1 MNIYK
6 MKFLEGDIKALI
18 IQSLLDGNYSND
30 EPPIVINEFTI
41 GNYARRAD
49 LVLIKNN
56 ELHAYEVKSE
66 YDSLVRLEGQI
77 SKYLE
82 FFDKVTVVLTRKHI
96 NKAKTMLPINVQI
109 MEVNEG
115 KIKVVRRGR
124 KVIIKNKNSFISL
137 MTCAELKS
145 LASFMGI
152 KTDNYRRKTLE
163 LALLSVNV
171 SVLRDYCLM
180 CIQKKYKQQYMDFLK
195 ITNGRYI
202 ESKDISQLSIHK
214 KNNKNNINTTP
225 KSLIKILNM
234 IE

>member
-18 IQSLLDGNYSND
+18 IQSLLGGNYNND

-109 MEVNEG
+109 MEVHEG
-115 KIKVVRRGR
+115 KIKIVRRGR

-145 LASFMGI
+145 LASFMDI
-152 KTDNYRRKTLE
+152 KVDNYRRKTLE
-163 LALLSVNV
+163 LALLSVNI

-214 KNNKNNINTTP
+214 KSNKNNINTTP
-225 KSLIKILNM
+225 KSLINILNM

>member
-171 SVLRDYCLM
+171 SMLRDYCLM

-225 KSLIKILNM
+225 KSLINILNM

>member
-18 IQSLLDGNYSND
+18 IQSILGGNYSND

-109 MEVNEG
+109 MEVHEG
-115 KIKVVRRGR
+115 KIKIVRRGR
-124 KVIIKNKNSFISL
+124 KIIIKNKNSFISL

-152 KTDNYRRKTLE
+152 KADNYRRKTLE
-163 LALLSVNV
+163 LALLSVNI

-225 KSLIKILNM
+225 KSLINILNM